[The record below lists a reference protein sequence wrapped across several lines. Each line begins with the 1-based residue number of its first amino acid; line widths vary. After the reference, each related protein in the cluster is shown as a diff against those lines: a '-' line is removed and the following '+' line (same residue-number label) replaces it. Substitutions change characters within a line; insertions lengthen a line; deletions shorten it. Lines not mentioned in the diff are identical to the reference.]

1 MSAGK
6 EFIKGFWNENPIFRL
21 VLGLCPTLAVTT
33 SAENGIGMGL
43 ASTFVLVCSNLVIA
57 SMRNL
62 IPKKIRIPAFIVTI
76 ATFVTIVDLAMNG
89 YFHDLHKS
97 LGLFIPLIV
106 VNCIIL
112 GRAEAF
118 ASKNSVGL
126 SIVDGLGM
134 GLGFTI
140 SLVVLGAIR
149 ELIGNGTVFNVQ
161 IFGDSYMPLLLM
173 ILPPGAF
180 IVLGMLLGL
189 MNRVEIRLAECAG
202 RTPLIRKEH
211 DCASCAIH
219 RTWFNLGRE
228 QKPPKAP
235 EAE

>member
-1 MSAGK
+1 MNAWK
-6 EFIKGFWNENPIFRL
+6 EFTKGFWSENPIFRL

-33 SAENGIGMGL
+33 TAENGIGMGL
-43 ASTFVLVCSNLVIA
+43 AATFVLVCSNMVIA
-57 SMRNL
+57 IMRNF

-76 ATFVTIVDLAMNG
+76 ATFVTIVDLVMNG
-89 YFHDLHKS
+89 YFHALHKS

-118 ASKNSVGL
+118 ASKNGIVISV
-126 SIVDGLGM
+126 IDGLGM
-134 GLGFTI
+134 GFGFTI
-140 SLVVLGAIR
+140 SLVLLGAIR
-149 ELIGNGTVFNVQ
+149 ELLGNGT
-161 IFGDSYMPLLLM
+161 IFGAAILGDSYIPLLLM

-189 MNRVEIRLAECAG
+189 MNQAEIRLAERTG

-219 RTWFNLGRE
+219 RSWFGGGEKKRS
-228 QKPPKAP
+228 
-235 EAE
+235 AEPAE

>member
-1 MSAGK
+1 MSIWK
-6 EFIKGFWNENPIFRL
+6 EFNKGFWSENPIFRL

-33 SAENGIGMGL
+33 TAENGIGMGL
-43 ASTFVLVCSNLVIA
+43 ASTFVLVCSNAVIA
-57 SMRNL
+57 SIRKF

-76 ATFVTIVDLAMNG
+76 ATFVTIVDLVMNG
-89 YFHDLHKS
+89 YFHALHKS

-118 ASKNSVGL
+118 ASKNSVAI
-126 SIVDGLGM
+126 SIVDGIGM
-134 GLGFTI
+134 GIGFTV
-140 SLVVLGAIR
+140 SLVFLGAIR
-149 ELIGNGTVFNVQ
+149 ELLGNGTIFGAVL
-161 IFGDSYMPLLLM
+161 FGDSYLPLLLM

-180 IVLGMLLGL
+180 IVLGVILGL
-189 MNRVEIRLAECAG
+189 MNQAEIKLAERAG

-219 RTWFNLGRE
+219 SSWWGLGKGRE
-228 QKPPKAP
+228 AAEKA
-235 EAE
+235 E

>member
-1 MSAGK
+1 MSAWK
-6 EFIKGFWNENPIFRL
+6 DFAKGFWSENPIFRL

-33 SAENGIGMGL
+33 TAENGIGMGL
-43 ASTFVLVCSNLVIA
+43 AATFVLVCSNAVIA
-57 SMRNL
+57 AMRSF

-76 ATFVTIVDLAMNG
+76 ATFVTIVDLVMNG
-89 YFHDLHKS
+89 YFHALHKS

-118 ASKNSVGL
+118 ASKNGIVI
-126 SIVDGLGM
+126 SIIDGLGM
-134 GLGFTI
+134 GFGFTI
-140 SLVVLGAIR
+140 SLVLIGAIR
-149 ELIGNGTVFNVQ
+149 ELLGNGT
-161 IFGDSYMPLLLM
+161 IFGVILFGESYLPLLLM

-180 IVLGMLLGL
+180 IVLGVLLGL
-189 MNRVEIRLAECAG
+189 MNQAEIRLAERAG
-202 RTPLIRKEH
+202 RAPIIRREH

-219 RTWFNLGRE
+219 RSWFGLGKERDT
-228 QKPPKAP
+228 

>member
-1 MSAGK
+1 MSAWK
-6 EFIKGFWNENPIFRL
+6 EFAKGFWSENPIFRL

-33 SAENGIGMGL
+33 TAENGIGMGL
-43 ASTFVLVCSNLVIA
+43 AATFVLVCSNAVIA
-57 SMRNL
+57 LLRGF

-76 ATFVTIVDLAMNG
+76 ATFVTIVDLVMNG
-89 YFHDLHKS
+89 YFHALHKS

-118 ASKNSVGL
+118 ASKNNVFI

-134 GLGFTI
+134 GFGFTI
-140 SLVVLGAIR
+140 SLVLLGAIR
-149 ELIGNGTVFNVQ
+149 ELLGNGT
-161 IFGDSYMPLLLM
+161 IFGATIFGGSYLPLLLM

-180 IVLGMLLGL
+180 IVLGVLLGL
-189 MNRVEIRLAECAG
+189 MNQAEIRLAERAG
-202 RTPLIRKEH
+202 RTPIIRREH

-219 RTWFNLGRE
+219 RSWFGGGGKDE
-228 QKPPKAP
+228 ETKPA
-235 EAE
+235 

>member
-1 MSAGK
+1 MSAVR
-6 EFIKGFWNENPIFRL
+6 EFTKGFWAENPIFRL

-33 SAENGIGMGL
+33 TAENGIGMGL
-43 ASTFVLVCSNLVIA
+43 AATFVLVCSNAVIA
-57 SMRNL
+57 AMRSI

-76 ATFVTIVDLAMNG
+76 ATFVTIVDLVMNG
-89 YFHDLHKS
+89 YFHALHKS

-118 ASKNSVGL
+118 ASKNRVAI

-140 SLVVLGAIR
+140 SLVLIGAIR
-149 ELIGNGTVFNVQ
+149 ELLGNGT
-161 IFGDSYMPLLLM
+161 IFGAAVFGDGYLPLLLM

-180 IVLGMLLGL
+180 VVLGILLGL
-189 MNRVEIRLAECAG
+189 MNNAEIRLAEKAG
-202 RTPLIRKEH
+202 RTPLIRREH
-211 DCASCAIH
+211 DCSTCAIH
-219 RTWFNLGRE
+219 TSWFGEFKRE
-228 QKPPKAP
+228 KPAD
-235 EAE
+235 AAD

>member
-1 MSAGK
+1 MSAWK
-6 EFIKGFWNENPIFRL
+6 EFSKGFWSENPIFRL

-33 SAENGIGMGL
+33 TAENGIGMGL
-43 ASTFVLVCSNLVIA
+43 AATFVLVCSNAVIA
-57 SMRNL
+57 LLRGF

-76 ATFVTIVDLAMNG
+76 ATFVTIVDLVMNG
-89 YFHDLHKS
+89 YFHALHKS

-118 ASKNSVGL
+118 ASKNGVFV

-134 GLGFTI
+134 GFGFTI
-140 SLVVLGAIR
+140 SLVLIGAIR
-149 ELIGNGTVFNVQ
+149 ELLGNGT
-161 IFGDSYMPLLLM
+161 IFGATIFGGSYLPLLLM

-180 IVLGMLLGL
+180 IVLGVLLGL
-189 MNRVEIRLAECAG
+189 MNQAEIKLAERAG
-202 RTPLIRKEH
+202 RTPIIRREH

-219 RTWFNLGRE
+219 RSWFGGGGE
-228 QKPPKAP
+228 DEETKPA
-235 EAE
+235 

>member
-1 MSAGK
+1 MSVFK
-6 EFIKGFWNENPIFRL
+6 EFTKGFWSENPIFRL

-33 SAENGIGMGL
+33 TAENGIGMGL
-43 ASTFVLVCSNLVIA
+43 AATFVLVCSNTVI
-57 SMRNL
+57 STVRRF
-62 IPKKIRIPAFIVTI
+62 IPKKVRIPAFIVTI
-76 ATFVTIVDLAMNG
+76 ATFVTIVDLVMNG
-89 YFHDLHKS
+89 YFHALHKS

-134 GLGFTI
+134 GLGFTV
-140 SLVVLGAIR
+140 SLLVIGAIR
-149 ELIGNGTVFNVQ
+149 ELLGNGTIFNVA
-161 IFGDSYMPLLLM
+161 IMGPSYLPLLLM

-180 IVLGMLLGL
+180 IVLGVLLGL
-189 MNRVEIRLAECAG
+189 MNQAEIKLAERAG

-219 RTWFNLGRE
+219 RNWFNLDEETGE
-228 QKPPKAP
+228 SG
-235 EAE
+235 AE